1 MTLASQ
7 FLKILREYTYDNS
20 KWTIRVNLCKIIDL
34 KMFSQIT
41 RRIKVYSLN
50 V

>member
-1 MTLASQ
+1 MILPSK
-7 FLKILREYTYDNS
+7 FLNILKEYTYDNS
-20 KWTIRVNLCKIIDL
+20 KWTIRVNLWKIIDL

-41 RRIKVYSLN
+41 RRIKVYTLN